1 MDRGAWRAIVH
12 GTQRVDTTERYTHTH
27 THTHT
32 LYFEI
37 IVNSQEIVKI
47 VHRVLSIQHL
57 TFSSGDILHNCG
69 TRSIPCSVCLQAG
82 FPFTSL
88 PVFTHFFW
96 HKFNSVVLKGA
107 DASFPS
113 DVCRCIFSI
122 SVGSPLLFPAF
133 SLVFFLFHH
142 PAPQFNP
149 AASFFSP
156 WALCQTVLW
165 SFLQSLTC
173 VSVRKF

>member
-12 GTQRVDTTERYTHTH
+12 GTQRVDATERYIHTH
-27 THTHT
+27 THTQ
-32 LYFEI
+32 YFEI

-122 SVGSPLLFPAF
+122 SVGSPLLLPAF
-133 SLVFFLFHH
+133 SLVFFFI
-142 PAPQFNP
+142 PPPRAPI
-149 AASFFSP
+149 
-156 WALCQTVLW
+156 
-165 SFLQSLTC
+165 
-173 VSVRKF
+173 

>member
-1 MDRGAWRAIVH
+1 MWETWLSPWVTKIPWRRDRLPMPVFLPGEFH
-12 GTQRVDTTERYTHTH
+12 GQRGLTRYSPWHGVDTTERYTHTH

-32 LYFEI
+32 HTEYFEI
-37 IVNSQEIVKI
+37 IVNSQEIVTM

-69 TRSIPCSVCLQAG
+69 TRSTPCSVCLKAG

-96 HKFNSVVLKGA
+96 HKFNSVVLKWA

-122 SVGSPLLFPAF
+122 SVGSPLLLPAF
-133 SLVFFLFHH
+133 SLFFFI
-142 PAPQFNP
+142 PPPRAPI
-149 AASFFSP
+149 
-156 WALCQTVLW
+156 
-165 SFLQSLTC
+165 
-173 VSVRKF
+173 